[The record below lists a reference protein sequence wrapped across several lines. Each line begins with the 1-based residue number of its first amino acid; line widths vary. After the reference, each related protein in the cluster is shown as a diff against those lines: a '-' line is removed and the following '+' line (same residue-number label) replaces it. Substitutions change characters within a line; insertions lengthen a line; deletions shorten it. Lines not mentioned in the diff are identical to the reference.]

1 MHDTEYTEID
11 AAEATAETA
20 DEKQPPRGARS
31 VPWQFRDMIRVTKDR
46 TAFDL
51 LCVYRLEKP
60 KGETT
65 RRLMVKLPGG
75 KSETVERLR
84 ELGFGVRVPLMIRT
98 EDYA

>member
-1 MHDTEYTEID
+1 MRDTEYTEID
-11 AAEATAETA
+11 AAAATPETT

-31 VPWQFRDMIRVTKDR
+31 VPWRMTDMIRVTKDR

-60 KGETT
+60 KGETA